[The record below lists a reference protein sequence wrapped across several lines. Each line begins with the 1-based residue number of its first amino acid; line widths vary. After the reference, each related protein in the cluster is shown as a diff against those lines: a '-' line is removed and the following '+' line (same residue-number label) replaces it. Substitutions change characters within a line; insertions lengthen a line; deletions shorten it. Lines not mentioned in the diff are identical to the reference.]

1 MFRAAAIILAAL
13 LPAVLTLSC
22 RAPTD
27 DLAIDNAFEV
37 NMEDPTGSGEYVFD
51 PADIAFSSGETVT
64 LALTS
69 EREFHTFTVPEL
81 DIDIAVD
88 AGETK
93 AVVLTFDEPGSYQLI
108 CIPHEALGM
117 VGTIT
122 VR

>member
-13 LPAVLTLSC
+13 LPAILTLSC
-22 RAPTD
+22 RTPTD
-27 DLAIDNAFEV
+27 DLTIHDAFEV
-37 NMEDPTGSGEYVFD
+37 NMEDPTGSGEYIFD
-51 PADIAFSSGETVT
+51 PADLAFSSGEAVT
-64 LALTS
+64 IALTS

-81 DIDIAVD
+81 NIDIAVD